1 MKCSNKVTGYREVNR
16 MAVANL
22 AIVFGPTLVS
32 STNVDIH
39 YLKLDLGELDK
50 C

>member
-32 STNVDIH
+32 STNVEIQ